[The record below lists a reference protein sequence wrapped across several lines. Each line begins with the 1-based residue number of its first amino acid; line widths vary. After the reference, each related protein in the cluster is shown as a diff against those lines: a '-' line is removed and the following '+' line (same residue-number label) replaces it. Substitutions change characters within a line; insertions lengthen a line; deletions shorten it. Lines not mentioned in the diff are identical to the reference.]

1 MLAPDDFFI
10 EVERPDGS
18 KTKSSASFF
27 AANYTDKISDRVL
40 ALQPGKKYKFKD
52 GGQLFVVRRVL

>member
-1 MLAPDDFFI
+1 MLAPDDFMI

-27 AANYTDKISDRVL
+27 ALNYADKISSKVL

-52 GGQLFVVRRVL
+52 NGQFFVVRRV